1 MIRIPSSTPETGGCA
16 DLIALLHFVSNLAMN
31 SGVNNMYFKTMA
43 ALAAATCVLAACGGG
58 TGTGAAGGLTPTL
71 TPTASGSAT
80 PVPAGTSFI
89 QGAVDGTLRNGTVSV
104 AGSWAGDTDKRSL
117 TANTGDSPSPAV
129 WSIQFLTP
137 TVGSYTCAGGGNN
150 TAVITFTDPSVVNPS
165 DPMSALNMMVL
176 TTGGG
181 SCTVNVS
188 AVSATEITGTF
199 SATLKNIGGTFTR
212 QVTGGSFTVAKSPA

>member
-1 MIRIPSSTPETGGCA
+1 
-16 DLIALLHFVSNLAMN
+16 
-31 SGVNNMYFKTMA
+31 MYFKTMA

-58 TGTGAAGGLTPTL
+58 GNVSVGGAGPTL
-71 TPTASGSAT
+71 TPTASGSVT
-80 PVPAGTSFI
+80 PSPAGTLTPAPSGSATPSPAGTYFI
-89 QGAVDGTLRNGTVSV
+89 KGAVDGTMRNGTVNV
-104 AGSWAGDTDKRSL
+104 AGSWAGSTDKRSL
-117 TANTGDSPSPAV
+117 TANTGDTPSPAV

-137 TVGSYTCAGGGNN
+137 TVGTYSCAGGGNN

-165 DPMSALNMMVL
+165 DPMSSLNMMVL

-199 SATLKNIGGTFTR
+199 AATLKNIGGTFTR
-212 QVTGGSFTVAKSPA
+212 QVTGGSFTVGKSPA

>member
-1 MIRIPSSTPETGGCA
+1 
-16 DLIALLHFVSNLAMN
+16 
-31 SGVNNMYFKTMA
+31 MYLTK
-43 ALAAATCVLAACGGG
+43 LAAVAAAACLMAACGGGTG
-58 TGTGAAGGLTPTL
+58 TGTGAAGGLTPTPS
-71 TPTASGSAT
+71 PTASGSAT

-89 QGAVDGTLRNGTVSV
+89 QAAVDGTMRSGTVSV
-104 AGSWAGDTDKRSL
+104 AGSWAGTTDKRNL
-117 TANTGDSPSPAV
+117 TANTGDTPSPAV

-150 TAVITFTDPSVVNPS
+150 TAVVTFTDPSVVNPA
-165 DPMSALNMMVL
+165 DPMSSLNMMVL

-188 AVSATEITGTF
+188 AVSATEISGTF

-212 QVTGGSFTVAKSPA
+212 QVTGGSFTVAKSPV